1 MPRPGT
7 KLIHLDELARTF
19 ERHFGDECVITKE
32 GAGDSVYNEETL
44 EYDDPPR
51 ETVYEGKCL
60 VTTGSAAERIAEAA
74 GALVTLK
81 GYVILVPRGETEIR
95 EGHRVEITSTADD
108 ALLNE
113 HLWVN
118 AAVMA
123 TNVPAR
129 VVIADFQQQEE

>member
-7 KLIHLDELARTF
+7 KLIHRDVLARTF
-19 ERHFGDECVITKE
+19 ERHFGDECLITKE
-32 GAGDSVYNEETL
+32 GAGEPVYDEQTL
-44 EYDDPPR
+44 TYDDPPR

-60 VTTGSAAERIAEAA
+60 VAPASTAERIVEAA

-81 GYVILVPRGETEIR
+81 GYVILVPRSQTEIR
-95 EGHRVEITSTADD
+95 EGHRVEMTSTSDA

-113 HLWVN
+113 HLWVKD
-118 AAVMA
+118 VVLG

-129 VVIADFQQQEE
+129 AVIAEFQQEEE